1 MLDVFKSY
9 TPHLAALAD
18 AWLAAGAQGFYL
30 MHAGQIQMS
39 WGNIELPGMAAPIR
53 RGRETLGEL
62 GVSGVE
68 SSAAQRRLA
77 ADAQLL
83 AQLLARESEL
93 QQMTSEMLEV
103 QDQLLAFYDLTR
115 AMRGQ
120 IGMEETL
127 QLFASET
134 ARLAR
139 VEGAVLQMDSLKAYY
154 PQMIVEDTLLE
165 QRLVQ
170 VLSDGQELVINS
182 YYECALEGVPLNVC
196 MLPLIIRDEVR
207 GVLGLISKS
216 SSFSA
221 PELKLAR
228 AMAEHASSQIE
239 QALLHQEL
247 LGQARLQAEMEV
259 ARKVQLQMLPQ
270 HRPTLPTLDVYAS
283 SRPAREVGGDFYDFV
298 VQPDRPLIAILGDVS
313 GKGISAALIMG
324 MIHAITNSA
333 ARFMPVP
340 DPAAILSRAN
350 EYLYD
355 DFTTLD
361 TFATAF
367 VCSYNPAKRRMD
379 YANAGHAPVIF
390 RPAGGSAD
398 LLEGDGVPVGVLP
411 MSLSQTQSVAFGAGD
426 ILVVATDGFS
436 EAANLN
442 GEMMGYE
449 RLLQLVDTLAAESAE
464 HIGLKLFEAVHIF
477 GAGHDQDDDQTVI
490 VIKGV

>member
-1 MLDVFKSY
+1 MFSAY
-9 TPHLAALAD
+9 RAHLSALAD
-18 AWLAAGAQGFYL
+18 TWLAAGAQGFYL
-30 MHAGQIQMS
+30 SCDSRVQMQ
-39 WGNIELPGMAAPIR
+39 WGDTELPGLAAPIQH
-53 RGRETLGEL
+53 GRETFGEI
-62 GVSGVE
+62 GVSGV
-68 SSAAQRRLA
+68 SGHAAEQRLA
-77 ADAQLL
+77 ADARLL
-83 AQLLARESEL
+83 AQLVARETEL
-93 QQMTSEMLEV
+93 QQMTGEMVEM
-103 QDQLLAFYDLTR
+103 QDQLLAFYDLMRATR
-115 AMRGQ
+115 GE
-120 IGMEETL
+120 IGIVEML
-127 QLFASET
+127 QLLASET
-134 ARLAR
+134 MRLSQA
-139 VEGAVLQMDSLKAYY
+139 EGALFLMDGMQVQYPSAQIAADVLA
-154 PQMIVEDTLLE
+154 ETFA
-165 QRLVQ
+165 Q
-170 VLSDGQELVINS
+170 VRASGHELVLVASGEI
-182 YYECALEGVPLNVC
+182 EQEGEPLNLC
-196 MLPLIIRDEVR
+196 LLPMTIRDEVR
-207 GVLGLISKS
+207 GVLGLFSKS

-270 HRPTLPTLDVYAS
+270 HHPNLAMLDVYAS

-298 VQPDRPLIAILGDVS
+298 AQPDRPLIAILGDVS

-367 VCSYNPAKRRMD
+367 VCSYNPAEQRMD

-390 RPAGGSAD
+390 RPAGGAAA
-398 LLEGDGVPVGVLP
+398 LLEGDGVPVGVLR
-411 MSLSQTQSVAFGAGD
+411 MSLSHTQSIAFGPGD

-436 EAANLN
+436 EAANHT

-449 RLLQLVDTLAAESAE
+449 RLLELVDTLAAESAE
-464 HIGLKLFEAVHIF
+464 QIALKLFDAVHIF
-477 GAGHDQDDDQTVI
+477 GAGHEQGDDQTVI
-490 VIKGV
+490 VIKGVER

>member
-1 MLDVFKSY
+1 MFRAY
-9 TPHLAALAD
+9 RAHLAALAD
-18 AWLAAGAQGFYL
+18 TWLVSGARGFYL
-30 MHAGQIQMS
+30 TRGSQVQMQ
-39 WGNIELPGMAAPIR
+39 WGDTELPGLSAPIHQ
-53 RGRETLGEL
+53 GRETVGEI
-62 GVSGVE
+62 GVSGI
-68 SSAAQRRLA
+68 SGRAAEQRLA
-77 ADAQLL
+77 ADARLL
-83 AQLLARESEL
+83 EQLLARESEL
-93 QQMTSEMLEV
+93 QQMTSEMVEM
-103 QDQLLAFYDLTR
+103 QDQLLAFYDLMRATR
-115 AMRGQ
+115 GA
-120 IGMEETL
+120 IGIEEML
-127 QLFASET
+127 HLLASET
-134 ARLAR
+134 MRLAQA
-139 VEGAVLQMDSLKAYY
+139 EGALFLMDDMCAHYPSPRIAADVLAEKFAQLRA
-154 PQMIVEDTLLE
+154 T
-165 QRLVQ
+165 
-170 VLSDGQELVINS
+170 GHELVAS
-182 YYECALEGVPLNVC
+182 GGPDEESEPLTFC
-196 MLPLIIRDEVR
+196 LLPMTIQGEVR
-207 GVLGLISKS
+207 GALGLINTPAL
-216 SSFSA
+216 FSA

-239 QALLHQEL
+239 QALLHREL

-270 HRPTLPTLDVYAS
+270 HRPSLPSLDVYAS

-367 VCSYNPAKRRMD
+367 VCSYNPAEARMD

-390 RPAGGSAD
+390 RPAGGASE

-411 MSLSQTQSVAFGAGD
+411 MSLSQTQSVAFGPGD

-436 EAANLN
+436 EAANLT
-442 GEMMGYE
+442 GEMLGYE
-449 RLLQLVDTLAAESAE
+449 RLLELVDTLAAESAE
-464 HIGLKLFEAVHIF
+464 QIGLKLFEAVQAF
-477 GAGHDQDDDQTVI
+477 GAGHEQDDDQTVI
-490 VIKGV
+490 VIKGVRR

>member
-1 MLDVFKSY
+1 MFRAY
-9 TPHLAALAD
+9 RAHLSALAD
-18 AWLAAGAQGFYL
+18 TWLAAGAQGFYL
-30 MHAGQIQMS
+30 SHGSHVQMQ
-39 WGNIELPGMAAPIR
+39 WGDTDLPGVAVPIKQ
-53 RGRETLGEL
+53 GRETLGEI
-62 GVSGVE
+62 GISGIAGR
-68 SSAAQRRLA
+68 AAEQRLA
-77 ADAQLL
+77 ADARLL
-83 AQLLARESEL
+83 AQLVVREAEL
-93 QQMTSEMLEV
+93 QQMTSEMVEM

-115 AMRGQ
+115 AVRGQ
-120 IGMEETL
+120 IGVEETL
-127 QLFASET
+127 HLFASET
-134 ARLAR
+134 ARLAH
-139 VEGAVLQMDSLKAYY
+139 VEGAVLQMDSLKACY
-154 PQMIVEDTLLE
+154 PRAIVDDGMLGPH
-165 QRLVQ
+165 VAQ
-170 VLSDGQELVINS
+170 VLSTGQELVIS
-182 YYECALEGVPLNVC
+182 GLGDDPLEGVPLNVC
-196 MLPLIIRDEVR
+196 ILPLTIRDEAR
-207 GVLGLISKS
+207 GVLALISS
-216 SSFSA
+216 SSFLA

-239 QALLHQEL
+239 QALLHQDL

-270 HRPTLPTLDVYAS
+270 HRPSLPTLDVYAS

-367 VCSYNPAKRRMD
+367 VCSYNPARQRMD

-390 RPAGGSAD
+390 RPAGGVSA

-411 MSLSQTQSVAFGAGD
+411 MSLSQTQSLAFGAGD

-436 EAANLN
+436 EAANLS

-449 RLLQLVDTLAAESAE
+449 RLLRLIDAIAAESAE
-464 HIGLKLFEAVHIF
+464 QIGLKLFEAVQAF

-490 VIKGV
+490 VIKGVER